1 MKLKEATLLR
11 TVAEGVQALLAERG
25 SGEAQAAREKLKDAI
40 VNAQRNEQV

>member
-25 SGEAQAAREKLKDAI
+25 SGEAQSAREKLKDAI
-40 VNAQRNEQV
+40 VNAQKNE